1 MANLDQLTEQILK
14 DARDKAAEIIGEAQT
29 AAAHK
34 IQDAQKQ
41 SLTRKDMM
49 LGRAKNEAELISER
63 IVSGTGLR
71 IRDDKLKAK
80 GTVIDKVMDKV
91 KDKLALLPD
100 ADFLKFIESSLKGR
114 SFQADEKILVKQGLE
129 NDVKKILGNVT
140 VEGIKDLTGFIID
153 KNGVL
158 ENHSFETTL
167 DYLKE
172 DLEAQAAQ
180 ILFTK

>member
-14 DARDKAAEIIGEAQT
+14 DARDKAAQIIGEAET
-29 AAAHK
+29 LANEK
-34 IQDAQKQ
+34 IQNAQKQ
-41 SLTRKDMM
+41 SLTRKEMI
-49 LGRAKNEAELISER
+49 LVRAKNESELISER

-80 GTVIDKVMDKV
+80 GTVIDKVMDRV
-91 KDKLALLPD
+91 KEKLAHLPD
-100 ADFLKFIESSLKGR
+100 ADSLKFIESSLKGR
-114 SFQADEKILVKQGLE
+114 SFQDDEKVLVKQGLE
-129 NDVKKILGNVT
+129 NEVKKILGNRP
-140 VEGIKDLTGFIID
+140 VEGTKDLTGFIID
-153 KNGVL
+153 KQGVL

-180 ILFTK
+180 ILFAK